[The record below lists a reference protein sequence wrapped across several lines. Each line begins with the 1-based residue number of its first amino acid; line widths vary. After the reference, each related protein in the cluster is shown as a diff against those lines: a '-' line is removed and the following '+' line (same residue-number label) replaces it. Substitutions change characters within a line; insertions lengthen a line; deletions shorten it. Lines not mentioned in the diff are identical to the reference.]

1 MGGRRVTQVWPV
13 PLYTGV
19 NLVGSSVQNNA
30 GILSGF
36 TSSSYATMP
45 YYWTG
50 GATSVEAVIKIH
62 HTGASNAQGVWG
74 CVGSKN
80 AFTPFYQNY
89 QYGTATFGSYLS
101 TNGSSWVITPAG
113 DAGTRRVA
121 WNNSSPFAAGDYIL
135 REKWD
140 GTTVTTSRWANGA
153 WTSAETSA
161 SLSGIYGEAAL
172 VPQLGTNRGSNNPF
186 LGTIDLNYTY
196 LYRDGEL
203 WWEGAAGAYRNVKTE
218 YPDA

>member
-19 NLVGSSVQNNA
+19 NLVGSSVQNNN

-45 YYWTG
+45 YYWTS
-50 GATSVEAVIKIH
+50 GATSIEAVIKFNV
-62 HTGASNAQGVWG
+62 TSKSATQGIWG

-80 AFTPFYQNY
+80 AFTPFYLHTSTNSISAYISSDGQYWLVEDMTNPNIPNVNY
-89 QYGTATFGSYLS
+89 VYPLS
-101 TNGSSWVITPAG
+101 TGDFVLKITYSNTSGYTHYRYGS
-113 DAGTRRVA
+113 
-121 WNNSSPFAAGDYIL
+121 
-135 REKWD
+135 
-140 GTTVTTSRWANGA
+140 GA
-153 WTSAETSA
+153 WVDCGTISNTA
-161 SLSGIYGEAAL
+161 SPYGEANL
-172 VPQLGTNRGSNNPF
+172 VPQLGTNRGQNNPF